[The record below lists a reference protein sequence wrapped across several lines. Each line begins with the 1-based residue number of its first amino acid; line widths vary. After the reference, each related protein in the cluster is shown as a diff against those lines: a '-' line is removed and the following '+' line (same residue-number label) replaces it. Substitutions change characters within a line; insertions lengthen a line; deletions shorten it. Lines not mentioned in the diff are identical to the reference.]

1 MIRCCNI
8 PPRPLVEKPVK
19 KRKKTEKKND
29 SVNISLGQPM
39 ENGDFWKQKK
49 TCSVVVVAEAD
60 RGHLVNGE
68 LGAEMVENVVG
79 GCGEA
84 AGVSENKVRSH

>member
-19 KRKKTEKKND
+19 KRKNRKKN
-29 SVNISLGQPM
+29 VNGLFFFF
-39 ENGDFWKQKK
+39 NDKK
-49 TCSVVVVAEAD
+49 KCFSVVVVAEVD

>member
-19 KRKKTEKKND
+19 KRKNR
-29 SVNISLGQPM
+29 
-39 ENGDFWKQKK
+39 KK
-49 TCSVVVVAEAD
+49 TLTEIFKTKKCFSVVVVAEAD

>member
-19 KRKKTEKKND
+19 KRKNRKKND

-39 ENGDFWKQKK
+39 ENGDF
-49 TCSVVVVAEAD
+49 
-60 RGHLVNGE
+60 
-68 LGAEMVENVVG
+68 
-79 GCGEA
+79 
-84 AGVSENKVRSH
+84 